1 MASGARLES
10 SASAGAIRTISG
22 ATTRKSCGSSV
33 CFGFSVECIGAPY
46 SVQCRPHK
54 GGFTLGSTNFCPT
67 LQPCMTKARRYDGE
81 YGAAYGDSLWG
92 TRPSRGCKILT
103 PHADVANRAIR
114 TQNNAA
120 SLGRADQAAA
130 PRAVWR
136 RARSRESVVARLAHI
151 LRVGSEHFAKRGVGA
166 PPKTSLRPRE
176 PSPGRQPC

>member
-10 SASAGAIRTISG
+10 SASAGASRTISG

-54 GGFTLGSTNFCPT
+54 GGIYARSTNFCPT

-114 TQNNAA
+114 TQNNAD
-120 SLGRADQAAA
+120 SLGRANQAAA
-130 PRAVWR
+130 L
-136 RARSRESVVARLAHI
+136 RARYGVERDREN
-151 LRVGSEHFAKRGVGA
+151 
-166 PPKTSLRPRE
+166 
-176 PSPGRQPC
+176 Q